1 MTDMGTTRMR
11 LGQTVCDARY
21 TSMTIKDEVGMHHK
35 VYGIYVKCSF
45 TRRVKQKMRLCGSDN
60 VMAKLA
66 YLHRRQMAVS
76 THSKYLFVFL

>member
-11 LGQTVCDARY
+11 VGQTVCNARY
-21 TSMTIKDEVGMHHK
+21 TSMTFKDEVGMHHK

-45 TRRVKQKMRLCGSDN
+45 TSRVKQMRLCGSDN

-66 YLHRRQMAVS
+66 YLLQRKQMAVS
-76 THSKYLFVFL
+76 THSEY